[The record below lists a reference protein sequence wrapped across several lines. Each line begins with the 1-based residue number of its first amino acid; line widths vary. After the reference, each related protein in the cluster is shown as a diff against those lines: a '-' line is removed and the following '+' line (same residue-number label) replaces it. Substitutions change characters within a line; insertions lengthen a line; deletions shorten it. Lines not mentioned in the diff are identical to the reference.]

1 MLIHKHNEFGAVTRT
16 VEKTG
21 DYTVFR
27 GRWFKAFAE
36 PIRGDARA
44 HLWPDCPAIWYL
56 SDHSAA
62 AGWGLCEPLRVLDLP
77 GVTASEEGR
86 VLPFDVG
93 CARTGYDAEDAAEH
107 AMAQL
112 ERRATLAWIAGGIP
126 SPWPK
131 TTAPGCYAADLQ
143 PGFAGAYVAV
153 NARAL
158 ADAARAASG
167 PACSECGARPAS
179 RCSYCKVAL
188 CEHHGDEHQPPDC
201 PPQMAEYLQDNAPP
215 DDEGLSTLT
224 VYEHGREVAV
234 HRDVRIEP
242 TRRRLCDCPRMPGW
256 GTACVHVR
264 ARLAELAEGG
274 DESEAP

>member
-1 MLIHKHNEFGAVTRT
+1 MLVHKQKTDDFPAVTRT
-16 VEKTG
+16 VEKTE

-36 PIRGDARA
+36 PFKGDSTRQPARF
-44 HLWPDCPAIWYL
+44 WPDCPAIWYL
-56 SDHSAA
+56 SDHGDAA
-62 AGWGLCEPLRVLDLP
+62 AWGLCEPLRVLDLP

-93 CARTGYDAEDAAEH
+93 CARTGYDAADAAEY
-107 AMAQL
+107 ALAQL
-112 ERRATLAWIAGGIP
+112 ERRATLAWICGRVP

-131 TTAPGCYAADLQ
+131 STAPGYYAADLQ

-201 PPQMAEYLQDNAPP
+201 PPQMAEYLRDNAPP
-215 DDEGLSTLT
+215 E
-224 VYEHGREVAV
+224 
-234 HRDVRIEP
+234 
-242 TRRRLCDCPRMPGW
+242 CPRCAEMDGW
-256 GTACVHVR
+256 GC
-264 ARLAELAEGG
+264 EGHQ
-274 DESEAP
+274 P